1 MKTQIARLTAAAA
14 SCLLIASGI
23 VAVVGAGELSPAS
36 GLASVPPGA
45 VFVPMDPVRV
55 LDTRTGFGG
64 TVGPVD
70 SNETIAVVIAGAS
83 DDTITVPNDAVAA
96 VLNVTYVNAAG
107 PGYITVY
114 PSGTNR
120 PNASN
125 LNKVGPGPVPNLV
138 TVRIGAYGSINI
150 FNNQSAVEIL
160 ADLAGYYTLGGS
172 GATGVTGANGANGP
186 QGTIGNTGTTG
197 ANGATGVTGSA
208 GPQGNTGTTG
218 TTGSAGPTGPQGTTG
233 TTGAN
238 GATGVTGSAGPTGPQ
253 GNTGANGAIGSA
265 GPTGPQGET
274 GNTGSSGATGPQ
286 GTTGATGNDGAASAT
301 GTTGANGATGTTG
314 ATGSAGPTG
323 PQGETGSIGATG
335 PTGSAGPAGPTGPQ
349 GNTGS
354 IGPTGAPGSTG
365 ATGSTGAGA
374 VVLAFTTSSAAA
386 NSTTGVLAN
395 CPSGLIAIGGG
406 FNLSNDTLKVLSS
419 QPFMNLLPG
428 AGDGA
433 SWEVRVQ
440 NDTVSGVSL
449 TVFANCINGTFDRS
463 AF

>member
-208 GPQGNTGTTG
+208 GP
-218 TTGSAGPTGPQGTTG
+218 
-233 TTGAN
+233 
-238 GATGVTGSAGPTGPQ
+238 TGPQ

-301 GTTGANGATGTTG
+301 GTTGANGAAGV
-314 ATGSAGPTG
+314 TGSAGPTG